1 MSWKVKVLRAF
12 CLMSD
17 LVTVAVVNEGWTEET
32 CVLASAWE
40 ECRNK
45 GLHKAA
51 YEEFVIVSS
60 QHYGVPG
67 VEARRSHYLRS
78 QRSLYN
84 ISKG

>member
-1 MSWKVKVLRAF
+1 MLSWASYPR
-12 CLMSD
+12 CE
-17 LVTVAVVNEGWTEET
+17 LVMVVMENEGWTEAT

-60 QHYGVPG
+60 RHYGVRG
-67 VEARRSHYLRS
+67 VVVQRSH
-78 QRSLYN
+78 
-84 ISKG
+84 